1 MRWLIGLCVVAFLG
15 LSVDVLMR
23 VMLLR
28 EELPAVSQLRPVQV
42 VVKALEASMRCEE
55 RRSNPKRKTC
65 WEDVKLTAEDGQW
78 WWLARLPRTT
88 SASSVAAF
96 IQPGERIEVGV
107 YGSEVYT
114 VRRLQPAPER
124 LGQDG
129 SREVFSDAELR
140 KSYAAWIS
148 QQRTHLAL
156 ALLAMLVLA
165 WMIWRWRHQPTVASV
180 IAPTWLAVS
189 VWLYPT
195 VVGEPF
201 PERADLRA
209 QIVQF
214 AGLGAW
220 VDCEGSN
227 CQSQAVLLDQQRQR
241 WPLSSA
247 ATMQAGVLQT
257 LKPGTSLSL
266 GVHEGK
272 VYSVTLMAQAAEEPS
287 SDCGYRLKKGAATT
301 QVTWQCGPVEPD
313 RNAGFMA
320 QLRHAQ
326 AKQAPPPERPSPE
339 LISYDSS
346 NTLARQ
352 LRQGRRAWMPLALW
366 AVLSMAIAGLCLGA
380 TGRLPVVPVR
390 PT

>member
-1 MRWLIGLCVVAFLG
+1 MRWLIGCCVVAFLG

-28 EELPAVSQLRPVQV
+28 EELPATSQLRPVEV
-42 VVKALEASMRCEE
+42 LVKTLEASMRCEE
-55 RRSNPKRKTC
+55 RRNNRKRKTC

-88 SASSVAAF
+88 SSSSVAAF

-129 SREVFSDAELR
+129 TREVFSDAELR
-140 KSYAAWIS
+140 KSYAAWVS

-180 IAPTWLAVS
+180 IAPTWLAMS
-189 VWLYPT
+189 AWLYPT
-195 VVGEPF
+195 VAGEPF
-201 PERADLRA
+201 PERVELRPQFA
-209 QIVQF
+209 QF

-220 VDCEGSN
+220 VDCEGSS
-227 CQSQAVLLDQQRQR
+227 CQSQTVLLDQQGQR

-247 ATMQAGVLQT
+247 ATLQASVLQR
-257 LKPGTSLSL
+257 LKPGTPLSL
-266 GVHEGK
+266 GLYEGK
-272 VYSVTLMAQAAEEPS
+272 VYSVTLMAQAAEAPS

-313 RNAGFMA
+313 RNAGFME

-339 LISYDSS
+339 LISYDLS
-346 NTLARQ
+346 NRFARE
-352 LRQGRRAWMPLALW
+352 LRQGARDWVLLAVWGLFSL
-366 AVLSMAIAGLCLGA
+366 VMTGLCFGA
-380 TGRLPVVPVR
+380 TGSMPIVPVR
-390 PT
+390 AK